1 MPDPTYLFLCILYSS
16 IGYGFYRYGKR
27 QQRLIALVCGIAL
40 MLIPYFIATVFQLIL
55 VGVVLIAL
63 PILIRS

>member
-1 MPDPTYLFLCILYSS
+1 MPNPTYLFLCILYSC

-27 QQRLIALVCGIAL
+27 QQRLIVLVCGIAL

-55 VGVVLIAL
+55 VGAVLTVL
-63 PILIRS
+63 PFFFRS